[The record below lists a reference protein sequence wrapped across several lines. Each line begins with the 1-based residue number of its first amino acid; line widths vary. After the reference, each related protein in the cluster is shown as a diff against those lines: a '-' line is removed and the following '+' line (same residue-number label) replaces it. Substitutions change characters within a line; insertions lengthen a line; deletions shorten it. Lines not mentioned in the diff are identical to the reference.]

1 MKKIYLISLTIIFG
15 LLCGFSKNM
24 GNLTE
29 IDMNKVSNILDSNL
43 KNMNK
48 VEEDE
53 LKDVYSLD
61 TTNMEKYIIKVNKD
75 GDLYAIIK
83 CKDIEATKQSMEDYF
98 KKVKDFNQSYSP
110 ERLKILENREEREI
124 GNYIIYIVSK
134 NSEELYQK
142 IIKSL

>member
-1 MKKIYLISLTIIFG
+1 MKKINLISLTIIFG
-15 LLCGFSKNM
+15 LLCGCSKNM